1 MTTAHKP
8 TRGLNFGVAILAAG
22 RSERMGRPKLLL
34 PWGDTSVLGHLL
46 LSWTGLAAGQVTVV
60 CGATA
65 VEIQTELDRL
75 QFPLESRI
83 QNPSPEAGMFS
94 SIQCAARWP
103 GWSSGLT
110 HFAIALG
117 DQPHLERKTLQQLLD
132 FAATHPEK
140 ICQPMR
146 NGRRRHPVILPREV
160 FVKLREYPANDLKQF
175 LNSAPEL
182 LAGCEM
188 DDPGLDLDLD
198 WPGDYERAKTLADSR

>member
-1 MTTAHKP
+1 
-8 TRGLNFGVAILAAG
+8 
-22 RSERMGRPKLLL
+22 
-34 PWGDTSVLGHLL
+34 
-46 LSWTGLAAGQVTVV
+46 
-60 CGATA
+60 
-65 VEIQTELDRL
+65 
-75 QFPLESRI
+75 
-83 QNPSPEAGMFS
+83 
-94 SIQCAARWP
+94 
-103 GWSSGLT
+103 LT

-146 NGRRRHPVILPREV
+146 NGRRRHPVILPRGV

-182 LAGCEM
+182 LAGCET

-198 WPGDYERAKTLADSR
+198 WPCDYERTKSLADSR